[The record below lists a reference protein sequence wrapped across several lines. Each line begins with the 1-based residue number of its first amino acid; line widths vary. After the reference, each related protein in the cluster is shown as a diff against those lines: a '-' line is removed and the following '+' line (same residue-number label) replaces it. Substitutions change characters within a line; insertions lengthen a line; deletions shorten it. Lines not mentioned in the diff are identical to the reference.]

1 MENRVLGDDAISPQ
15 DRSDGALARLDHCV
29 ILKLPSINPK
39 RLTLSDDTSLDAI
52 QRKRLYWHSRRGMWE
67 LDLLLIPFL
76 EQRYDS
82 LEADDQAAFRQLIDE
97 EDQDLFAWMMRREW
111 PEDEARRRIVK
122 MIVHHAESIDSRASR
137 AL

>member
-1 MENRVLGDDAISPQ
+1 M
-15 DRSDGALARLDHCV
+15 ALARLDDCA
-29 ILKLPSINPK
+29 ILAIPFINAK
-39 RLTLSDDTSLDAI
+39 RPTLSDDTSFEAI

-82 LEADDQAAFRQLIDE
+82 LNADDQAAFRQLITE
-97 EDQDLFAWMMRREW
+97 EDQDLFGWLMRREW
-111 PEDEARRRIVK
+111 PADEALRRIVK
-122 MIVHHAESIDSRASR
+122 MIVNHAETVDSAVYR